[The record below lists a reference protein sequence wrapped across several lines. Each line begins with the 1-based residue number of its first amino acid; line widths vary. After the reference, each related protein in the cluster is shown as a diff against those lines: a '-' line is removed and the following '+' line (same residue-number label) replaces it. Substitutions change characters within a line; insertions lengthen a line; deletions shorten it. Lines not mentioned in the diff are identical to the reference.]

1 MIRFLVNDDAQDM
14 SILHAKSFY
23 ASWSEEDMLSHIKKD
38 LCFGFSRPIHGFIIV
53 SLVEDQSEIITIAVD
68 PKKMRKGIASALLSV
83 AETELKNNG
92 TNILFLEVAEDNHPA
107 INFYK
112 KEGFEPIGRRPS
124 YYRRATGRVAA
135 ITYRKY
141 LAV

>member
-1 MIRFLVNDDAQDM
+1 
-14 SILHAKSFY
+14 
-23 ASWSEEDMLSHIKKD
+23 
-38 LCFGFSRPIHGFIIV
+38 
-53 SLVEDQSEIITIAVD
+53 
-68 PKKMRKGIASALLSV
+68 MRKGIASALLSV

-124 YYRRATGRVAA
+124 YYRRALEELQQLLTVN
-135 ITYRKY
+135 ILPYSMN
-141 LAV
+141 